1 MDFNNNERNN
11 QDPNK
16 RKKNKTNLLI
26 CLMAAL
32 FAIGLIFFLNSEI
45 QRNTEKEITYT
56 KFIEMLKKDQVKKVT
71 FTWTDEVYTSTF
83 SISGNRLTI
92 KDNEDS
98 ETYTKQ

>member
-32 FAIGLIFFLNSEI
+32 FAIGLIFFLKYGKGNH
-45 QRNTEKEITYT
+45 
-56 KFIEMLKKDQVKKVT
+56 
-71 FTWTDEVYTSTF
+71 VYK
-83 SISGNRLTI
+83 I
-92 KDNEDS
+92 
-98 ETYTKQ
+98 Y